1 MGHSFRDRKENIELN
16 EDDENTAPEL
26 EKVFET
32 EWRIHISNMALQ
44 AVKDNFTPAVW
55 EIYSRIA
62 RGELAENIASD
73 TGLSRGTVYVYKE
86 RVQKSLR
93 REIRRLNRE
102 LG

>member
-1 MGHSFRDRKENIELN
+1 MQELQELKN
-16 EDDENTAPEL
+16 AYRAEL
-26 EKVFET
+26 EKIFEN
-32 EWRIHISNMALQ
+32 EWRIHIGNMALQ

-62 RGELAENIASD
+62 KGENAEVIAAD

-102 LG
+102 LS